1 MNTADAYRS
10 GKDAVEALVAD
21 ADAAVGV
28 PSCPAWSVSDLVAHL
43 VGLAEDVS
51 SGNVDEY
58 ASESWTRAQVE
69 RRSEQPVTEMLDDW
83 DELTDR
89 LIDRFEHL
97 PKALSSAVV
106 VDIVEHEQDL
116 HEALRR
122 SDTARHAR
130 VEVALSSLIGGLR
143 GVHARSGLPSYRVEA
158 TDWRSWNI
166 GTDEPIGELR
176 AHSNL
181 LLRAL
186 AGRRP
191 RTEVAAL
198 DWTMDPEPFL
208 DHFLF
213 PTFHWPGARPA
224 RS

>member
-1 MNTADAYRS
+1 MNAAEAYRS
-10 GKDAVEALVAD
+10 GWDAVSTLVESAD
-21 ADAAVGV
+21 ATLPVPTCPDWHVGN
-28 PSCPAWSVSDLVAHL
+28 LVAHL
-43 VGLAEDVS
+43 VGLAEDVA
-51 SGNVDEY
+51 SGNVDDY
-58 ASESWTRAQVE
+58 ASKPWTAAQVD
-69 RRSEQPVTEMLDDW
+69 RRAGHSIADMLDEW
-83 DELTDR
+83 GALTDR
-89 LIDRFEHL
+89 LVEKFDEL
-97 PKALSSAVV
+97 PPALASAIV

-116 HEALRR
+116 HEALRQ
-122 SDTARHAR
+122 SDTDRHPR
-130 VEVALSSLIGGLR
+130 VEVALSALIGGLR
-143 GVHARSGLPSYRVEA
+143 GVHARSGLPSYRIDA

-166 GTDEPIGELR
+166 GTDEPVGELR

-213 PTFHWPGARPA
+213 PTFHWPGAHG
-224 RS
+224 